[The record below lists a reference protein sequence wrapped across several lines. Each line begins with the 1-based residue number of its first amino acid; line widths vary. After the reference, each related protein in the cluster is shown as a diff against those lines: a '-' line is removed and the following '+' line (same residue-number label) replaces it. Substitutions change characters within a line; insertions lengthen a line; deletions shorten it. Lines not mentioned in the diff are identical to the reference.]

1 MQENEKEMIE
11 CQDPEDIMAVPAR
24 DRAAARMADLEWDQA
39 EALACLEWGRAEA
52 RVCREWDRAEA
63 RVCREWDRAEARVC
77 REYPWEDPPGRPDL
91 QDRTAPDGDRGL
103 TEEAA
108 VWAAW
113 APFFWGQAD

>member
-52 RVCREWDRAEA
+52 RVCRE
-63 RVCREWDRAEARVC
+63 
-77 REYPWEDPPGRPDL
+77 YPWEDHPGRPDL

>member
-11 CQDPEDIMAVPAR
+11 YQDPEDIMAVPAR

-39 EALACLEWGRAEA
+39 EALACLEWGRAE
-52 RVCREWDRAEA
+52 V

>member
-1 MQENEKEMIE
+1 MIE

-39 EALACLEWGRAEA
+39 EALACLEWG
-52 RVCREWDRAEA
+52 RAEA

>member
-39 EALACLEWGRAEA
+39 EALVCLEWG
-52 RVCREWDRAEA
+52 WAEA

-77 REYPWEDPPGRPDL
+77 REYPWEDHPGRPGL

>member
-39 EALACLEWGRAEA
+39 EALGCLEWGRAEA

-63 RVCREWDRAEARVC
+63 RVCRE
-77 REYPWEDPPGRPDL
+77 YPWEDHPGRPGL

>member
-1 MQENEKEMIE
+1 MQENEKEMIK

-39 EALACLEWGRAEA
+39 EALVCLEWGRAEA

-63 RVCREWDRAEARVC
+63 RVCRE
-77 REYPWEDPPGRPDL
+77 YPWEDHPGRPGL

>member
-39 EALACLEWGRAEA
+39 EA
-52 RVCREWDRAEA
+52 
-63 RVCREWDRAEARVC
+63 RVC
-77 REYPWEDPPGRPDL
+77 REYPWEAPPGRPDL

>member
-24 DRAAARMADLEWDQA
+24 DRAAARMADLEWDRA
-39 EALACLEWGRAEA
+39 EAL
-52 RVCREWDRAEA
+52 
-63 RVCREWDRAEARVC
+63 VC
-77 REYPWEDPPGRPDL
+77 REYPWEDHPGRPDL

>member
-11 CQDPEDIMAVPAR
+11 YQDPEDIMAVPAR

-39 EALACLEWGRAEA
+39 EALACLEWG
-52 RVCREWDRAEA
+52 
-63 RVCREWDRAEARVC
+63 RAEARVC

>member
-52 RVCREWDRAEA
+52 RVCRE
-63 RVCREWDRAEARVC
+63 
-77 REYPWEDPPGRPDL
+77 YPWEDPPGRPDL

>member
-24 DRAAARMADLEWDQA
+24 DRAAARMADLEWNQA
-39 EALACLEWGRAEA
+39 EALACL
-52 RVCREWDRAEA
+52 
-63 RVCREWDRAEARVC
+63 EWDRAEARVC

>member
-11 CQDPEDIMAVPAR
+11 YQDPEDIMAVPAR

-39 EALACLEWGRAEA
+39 EALVCLEWGRAEA
-52 RVCREWDRAEA
+52 RVCRE
-63 RVCREWDRAEARVC
+63 
-77 REYPWEDPPGRPDL
+77 YPWEDHPGRPGL

>member
-63 RVCREWDRAEARVC
+63 RVCRE
-77 REYPWEDPPGRPDL
+77 YPWEDHPGRPGL

>member
-11 CQDPEDIMAVPAR
+11 YQDPEDIMAVPAR

-39 EALACLEWGRAEA
+39 EALACLEWG
-52 RVCREWDRAEA
+52 RAEA

-113 APFFWGQAD
+113 APFFLGQAD

>member
-39 EALACLEWGRAEA
+39 EALA
-52 RVCREWDRAEA
+52 
-63 RVCREWDRAEARVC
+63 CREWDRAEARVC

>member
-11 CQDPEDIMAVPAR
+11 YQDPEDIMAVPAR

-39 EALACLEWGRAEA
+39 EALVCLEWGRAEA

-63 RVCREWDRAEARVC
+63 RVCRE
-77 REYPWEDPPGRPDL
+77 YPWEDHPGRPGL

>member
-24 DRAAARMADLEWDQA
+24 DRAAARMADLEWNQA
-39 EALACLEWGRAEA
+39 EALACLEWG
-52 RVCREWDRAEA
+52 
-63 RVCREWDRAEARVC
+63 RAEARVC

>member
-11 CQDPEDIMAVPAR
+11 YQDPEDIMAVPAR

-39 EALACLEWGRAEA
+39 EALACLEWG
-52 RVCREWDRAEA
+52 
-63 RVCREWDRAEARVC
+63 RAEARVC

-113 APFFWGQAD
+113 APFFWGPAD

>member
-1 MQENEKEMIE
+1 MQENEKEMID
-11 CQDPEDIMAVPAR
+11 CQDPEDVMAVPAR

-39 EALACLEWGRAEA
+39 EALVCLEWGRAEA

-63 RVCREWDRAEARVC
+63 RVCRE
-77 REYPWEDPPGRPDL
+77 YPWEDHPGRPGL

>member
-11 CQDPEDIMAVPAR
+11 YQDPEDIMAVPAR

-63 RVCREWDRAEARVC
+63 RVCRE
-77 REYPWEDPPGRPDL
+77 YPWEDHPGRPGL

>member
-1 MQENEKEMIE
+1 MIE

-39 EALACLEWGRAEA
+39 EALACLEWG
-52 RVCREWDRAEA
+52 
-63 RVCREWDRAEARVC
+63 RAEARVC

>member
-39 EALACLEWGRAEA
+39 EA
-52 RVCREWDRAEA
+52 

-77 REYPWEDPPGRPDL
+77 REYPWEAPPGRPDL

>member
-1 MQENEKEMIE
+1 MQENEKKMIE

-39 EALACLEWGRAEA
+39 EALVCLEWGRAEA

-63 RVCREWDRAEARVC
+63 RVCRE
-77 REYPWEDPPGRPDL
+77 YPWEDHPGRPGL

>member
-52 RVCREWDRAEA
+52 RVCRE
-63 RVCREWDRAEARVC
+63 
-77 REYPWEDPPGRPDL
+77 YPWEDHPGRPGL